1 MKYFINENN
10 FINYEIVNDFVMVR
24 SIFYDD
30 FSFLSQHIFA
40 YIDFFANIEN
50 VNFLGGYPGT
60 FNPLVVRYVLD
71 YLKNKNFNY
80 RIFYDKQEVKD
91 IQRFERVILESRV
104 QQSLLVDSP
113 SVLQSACNGYVG
125 QALEKSGFKRC
136 CVFSPLKIN
145 YDYVKTP
152 IKYYEIDSQGYL
164 IAEYDEKPS
173 RGGRYYQSYRLKPMF
188 DTGVIRIENGKP
200 VYHGNK

>member
-30 FSFLSQHIFA
+30 ASLLSQRIFA
-40 YIDFFANIEN
+40 YIDFFATIEN

-60 FNPLVVRYVLD
+60 FNPLVVRYVLN

-80 RIFYDKQEVKD
+80 RIFYDKQEITD
-91 IQRFERVILESRV
+91 IQQFESIVLKSRV
-104 QQSLLVDSP
+104 RQALSVNSP
-113 SVLQSACNGYVG
+113 SVLQSACKGYIG
-125 QALEKSGFKRC
+125 QALEQSGFKRC

-145 YDYVKTP
+145 YDYVRTP
-152 IKYYEIDSQGYL
+152 IKYYEIGPQGYL
-164 IAEYDEKPS
+164 IGEYDEKPA
-173 RGGRYYQSYRLKPMF
+173 RGGRYYQSYRLKPLF
-188 DTGVIRIENGKP
+188 DTRIIRIENGKP
-200 VYHGNK
+200 VYYGNK